1 MKDITVRCTAL
12 TRRDS
17 SRFAYTDQGGGRYIP
32 GVVPRWSGKKPA
44 ADGVLGP
51 DEPRSFEEVV
61 LPHLDAAFKYARW
74 LTKNDA
80 DAEDVVQ
87 DASVR
92 ALRFFSS
99 LRGEDARAWLFT
111 IVRNTWYGR
120 FPRHAGSPVMTVAD
134 EEADN
139 RADASLD
146 PEAQLIQEQTVEEV
160 RRALETLPTDFREA
174 LVLRELEGLSYK
186 EIAVIVGIPLGT
198 VMSRLARAR
207 ERLAGVVGH
216 NRLSGGDRGVP

>member
-1 MKDITVRCTAL
+1 M
-12 TRRDS
+12 
-17 SRFAYTDQGGGRYIP
+17 
-32 GVVPRWSGKKPA
+32 
-44 ADGVLGP
+44 
-51 DEPRSFEEVV
+51 PRSFEEVV
-61 LPHLDAAFKYARW
+61 LPHLDAAFNYARW
-74 LTKNDA
+74 LTKNEA

-99 LRGEDARAWLFT
+99 LRGEDARAWLLT

-120 FPRHAGSPVMTVAD
+120 FPRRAGSGVITVAD
-134 EEADN
+134 GEADS

-146 PEAQLIQEQTVEEV
+146 AEAQMIQQQTVEHV
-160 RRALETLPTDFREA
+160 RRALETLPTDFREV

-186 EIAVIVGIPLGT
+186 EIAAIVGIPLGT

-207 ERLAGVVGH
+207 ERLAGALTTTGVVPFGVDFK
-216 NRLSGGDRGVP
+216 NPNFARVSG